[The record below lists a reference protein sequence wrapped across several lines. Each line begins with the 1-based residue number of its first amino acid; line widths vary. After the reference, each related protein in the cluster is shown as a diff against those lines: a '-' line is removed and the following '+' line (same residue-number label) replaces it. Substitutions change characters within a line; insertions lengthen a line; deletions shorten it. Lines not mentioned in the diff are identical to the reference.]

1 MPTTTTSSGLNN
13 LAMSGSSAPLF
24 FEIFREV
31 DKAESKDAKI
41 AVLRKN
47 DSTPLRQVLKGAF
60 DPAIVW
66 ELPEGTPPYKD
77 NEAPAGTDHTSL
89 HQEARRLHYF
99 IKGANKLNKA
109 KREIMFIQMLE
120 GLQAEEAKLLLNVKN
135 KNLQT
140 VYSGLTSEL
149 VREAFGWND
158 KFLKSTK

>member
-47 DSTPLRQVLKGAF
+47 DSTPLRQDLKGAF

-66 ELPEGTPPYKD
+66 ELPEGTPPYKE